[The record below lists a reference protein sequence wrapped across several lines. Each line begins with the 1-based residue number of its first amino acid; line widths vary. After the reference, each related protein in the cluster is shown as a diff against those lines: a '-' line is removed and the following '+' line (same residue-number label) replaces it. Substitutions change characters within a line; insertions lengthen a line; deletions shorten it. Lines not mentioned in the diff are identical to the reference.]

1 MRFKGPI
8 WLMQPI
14 PYFGEKLNL
23 KEWIWE
29 PKIDGWRM
37 QIIKYENNK
46 IEFYGRRL
54 ETNPNW
60 TKKLNYLI
68 NIANQFLPN
77 YTLLDAELYSSGGR
91 RFIPSLFAQ
100 QPKAEPIIFVFDI
113 IFLEKE
119 FLGNLPLLERR
130 KLLKKIKFK
139 KPFYIIKQNK
149 IKELPIALKESL
161 LQGNEGIVIKQIY
174 SKYQISKDGPIATE
188 WWRKIKK

>member
-1 MRFKGPI
+1 
-8 WLMQPI
+8 MQPI

-54 ETNPNW
+54 EANPNW

-139 KPFYIIKQNK
+139 KPFYIIKQNQ